1 MIRVGINGMGRIG
14 RNVLRIIENIYL
26 KNQSIMVV
34 AINESSSEL
43 DHLVYQIKND
53 TIHGLDKNNNY
64 MIIDDEL
71 YINNHH
77 VMRFKTR
84 DINMLHWNKAKVD
97 VVIEATGK
105 FLTADDC
112 IVHLKNGASKVIISA
127 PPKDNTPMYLMGVN
141 ENNYQGENIISN
153 GSCTTNCLAPFLKLL
168 EDNYK
173 IEHGL
178 MSTIHSTTASQSI
191 LDSKNFKNWRL
202 GRSAS
207 MNIIPSTTGAAK
219 AVGKVIPSLEGKLTG
234 MAYRVP
240 TTNGSVVDLNIVMK
254 SEPSIEE
261 IKLLIEKNKSKFV
274 AFAPEG
280 CVSTDI
286 IGSNVSSIVDID
298 LSIKINNMYK
308 FVIWYDNEYGYS
320 SRIVDLI
327 FHIMKN

>member
-1 MIRVGINGMGRIG
+1 MIKVGINGMGRIG
-14 RNVLRIIENIYL
+14 RNVLRIIEKIYL

-34 AINESSSEL
+34 AINEASSEL
-43 DHLVYQIKND
+43 DHLIYQIKND
-53 TIHGLDKNNNY
+53 TIHGIDTFNKY
-64 MIIDDEL
+64 QIIDNEL

-77 VMRFKTR
+77 VVRFKTR
-84 DINMLHWNKAKVD
+84 DTNMLKWGDVD
-97 VVIEATGK
+97 VVVEATGK
-105 FLTADDC
+105 FLTYDDC
-112 IVHLKNGASKVIISA
+112 LIHLKNGASKVIISA

-141 ENNYQGENIISN
+141 QDNYQGENIISN

-178 MSTIHSTTASQSI
+178 MSTIHSTTSTQSI

-219 AVGKVIPSLEGKLTG
+219 AVGKVIPSLDGKLTG
-234 MAYRVP
+234 MAFRVP
-240 TTNGSVVDLNIVMK
+240 TTNGSVVDLNLVMK
-254 SEPSIEE
+254 KEPSIED
-261 IKLLIEKNKSKFV
+261 IKKLIEKNNSKYV
-274 AFAPEG
+274 SLAPKG

-286 IGSNVSSIVDID
+286 IGNSTSSIVDID
-298 LSIKINNMYK
+298 LTIKVNNMYK
-308 FVIWYDNEYGYS
+308 FVIWYDNEFGYS

-327 FHIMKN
+327 FHIMKH